1 MSLRIIK
8 ILLVLSIAAWGLV
21 NAVGNIM
28 FYDEWITIVAHVM
41 AVENVQYDGQPSNR
55 AMNVPIL
62 HTIGYAFIYVPKLI
76 TGILCLVA
84 AADLWKV
91 RRESAIVFDRA
102 KYRFYLGCGVSMF
115 MLIFGFL
122 VVAGAMFSP
131 GGKPS
136 ELVQGF
142 HSFVSVYMVSIGM
155 ALLFVAMPEPRENNN

>member
-1 MSLRIIK
+1 MALRIIK
-8 ILLVLSIAAWGLV
+8 ILLVLSIAAWALV

-28 FYDEWITIVAHVM
+28 FYDEWVKIVAYVM
-41 AVENVQYDGQPSNR
+41 AVENVQYDGHLSAR
-55 AMNVPIL
+55 AMNAPIL
-62 HTIGYAFIYVPKLI
+62 HHIGYAFIYLPKLI
-76 TGILCLVA
+76 TGILCLLG
-84 AADLWKV
+84 AADLWKA
-91 RRESAIVFDRA
+91 RRDVAIAFDRA

-115 MLIFGFL
+115 SLIFGFL

-155 ALLFVAMPEPRENNN
+155 ALLFVAIPEPKEGQ